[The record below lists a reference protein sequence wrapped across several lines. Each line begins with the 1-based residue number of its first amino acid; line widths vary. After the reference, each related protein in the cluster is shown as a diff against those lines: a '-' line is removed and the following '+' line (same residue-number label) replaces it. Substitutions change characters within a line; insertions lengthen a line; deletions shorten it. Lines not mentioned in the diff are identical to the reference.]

1 MTTAVDLRVDLK
13 EALANMPSG
22 GESPLA
28 NSLLDMSR
36 YATTAIA
43 LDVGRSEFALLRKE
57 VGAETPQLEA
67 FYHIGGMA
75 ALLEVFGVQTL
86 EELELALKIYVES
99 FPKEAAQ

>member
-13 EALANMPSG
+13 EALRQMPSS

-28 NSLLDMSR
+28 NSLLGLSR

-57 VGAETPQLEA
+57 VGTETPQLEA
-67 FYHIGGMA
+67 FYHVGGIA
-75 ALLEVFGVQTL
+75 AMLEVFGVKTL

-99 FPKEAAQ
+99 FPKDASQ